1 MVRSKVDPEQAQ
13 KAIEAVRSGAMSLRA
28 AAQAY
33 GVNKRSLSR
42 RLSGDVSMD
51 AKVGPR
57 TVLTVEEENFVEDA
71 LLYAARYFIG
81 IDRTALQEHV
91 RQLCNDGRDIPWDAA
106 RGPGRS
112 WLDGFFKRHPAL
124 SERSARIYEANR
136 IMSDDEI
143 RLQTFYKD
151 FGEFVDKEK
160 IPADHLWNTDETG
173 EVHI

>member
-1 MVRSKVDPEQAQ
+1 MVRCKVDPAQAQ

-71 LLYAARYFIG
+71 LLYAARHFIG

-91 RQLCNDGRDIPWDAA
+91 RQLCNDGWDIMQQSA
-106 RGPGRS
+106 RG
-112 WLDGFFKRHPAL
+112 
-124 SERSARIYEANR
+124 
-136 IMSDDEI
+136 
-143 RLQTFYKD
+143 
-151 FGEFVDKEK
+151 
-160 IPADHLWNTDETG
+160 DHG
-173 EVHI
+173 